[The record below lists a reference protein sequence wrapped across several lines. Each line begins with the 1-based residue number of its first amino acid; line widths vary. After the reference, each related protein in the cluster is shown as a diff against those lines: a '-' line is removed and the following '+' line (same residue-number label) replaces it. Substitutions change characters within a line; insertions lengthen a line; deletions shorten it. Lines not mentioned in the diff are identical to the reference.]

1 MNELFKEYLF
11 TDLIIELTKNNLD
24 KSLILSELKKRLKFC
39 EFDDKTIEAIIE
51 LEQLIVKKRNL
62 NFEKK
67 FVDTFWWLKNRNDF
81 SNSKRMFNKDIS
93 EYFLRYNE
101 YFKQTEKIP
110 DNLLTFGEL
119 ISLMDESTFILM
131 HYKNISK
138 DLFDELNIFK
148 SMNNSFNH
156 VYNEIYF
163 RFMAA
168 FEITHNSSKFPENIA
183 DLSYRFYKNEANI
196 LFTYKWLKKHG
207 WEQYKSRKWQSYTYE
222 YFKYYNK

>member
-119 ISLMDESTFILM
+119 ISLMDESTFILFPTM
-131 HYKNISK
+131 
-138 DLFDELNIFK
+138 LFQPFICKQYICLIFIKSITQIGNIFW
-148 SMNNSFNH
+148 
-156 VYNEIYF
+156 
-163 RFMAA
+163 
-168 FEITHNSSKFPENIA
+168 KF
-183 DLSYRFYKNEANI
+183 
-196 LFTYKWLKKHG
+196 
-207 WEQYKSRKWQSYTYE
+207 
-222 YFKYYNK
+222 